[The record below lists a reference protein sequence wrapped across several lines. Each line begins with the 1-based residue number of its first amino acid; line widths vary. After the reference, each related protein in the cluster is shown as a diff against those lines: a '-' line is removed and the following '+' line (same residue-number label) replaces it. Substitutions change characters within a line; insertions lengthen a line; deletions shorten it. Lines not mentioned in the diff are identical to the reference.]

1 MGDIMKLYSTVLMGF
16 VAIVTSI
23 LAYVE
28 RKEGFDIEYPSLFW
42 GGQLLLFL
50 IFMTTLLYSFFHWD
64 RSTHVKKY
72 RLVLSVI
79 TCICMYAIAYTGSK
93 YSNIEKYAF
102 IFTYNFALLLL
113 HIYSL
118 YSDKAF

>member
-1 MGDIMKLYSTVLMGF
+1 MKLYSTGLMGF

-93 YSNIEKYAF
+93 YSLLFILAIGIIEVF
-102 IFTYNFALLLL
+102 FTRKRFGLVHTIL
-113 HIYSL
+113 
-118 YSDKAF
+118 